1 MFGNNTLN
9 PVLVGIRQD
18 ETSAVFVLTFRAKL
32 NQTNEFIILIDEP
45 AAGHPM
51 NLSTR
56 PLPEIS
62 APIVRRYEFNILS
75 NVFIQHTFDR

>member
-1 MFGNNTLN
+1 MLGDNTLN

-18 ETSAVFVLTFRAKL
+18 ETPAVFVLTLRTKL
-32 NQTNEFIILIDEP
+32 NQADEFIILIDEP

-51 NLSTR
+51 NLGTR

-62 APIVRRYEFNILS
+62 APVVRRYEFNILS
-75 NVFIQHTFDR
+75 NVFIQHTFNR